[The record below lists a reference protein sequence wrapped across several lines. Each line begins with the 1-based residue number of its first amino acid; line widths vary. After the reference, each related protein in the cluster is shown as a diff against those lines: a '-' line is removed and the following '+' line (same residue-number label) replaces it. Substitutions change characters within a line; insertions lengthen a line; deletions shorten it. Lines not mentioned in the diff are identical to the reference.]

1 MLALRELCRGALSL
15 TLLATGCAVYGPELV
30 TSSEA
35 LVGGSGG
42 ETATAGVGAAGS
54 GVLGGSGGEAAK
66 AGSVSCSSGTAGAS
80 PDMTPPYVR
89 GMMQLPPIE
98 FDLTSVGFRDWVH
111 WGLVEAEDYN
121 HRAGVVSQLLDFNPM
136 DTAAPELKVG
146 GPTKIFWSD
155 GVPTRDAETTNGIQW
170 KGLNQGFELVAPATD
185 EQRRMHLYVG
195 VIGGSAAI
203 KASVSDPEAES
214 VVDQTLESP
223 SGEWNLQMLTLEY
236 GSAAEGSELVVSCQV
251 ITALGAE
258 AAVSL
263 HGVAFG
269 AQ

>member
-1 MLALRELCRGALSL
+1 MLALRELRRGALSL
-15 TLLATGCAVYGPELV
+15 TMLVAGCSVYGADLV

-35 LVGGSGG
+35 LLGGSGG
-42 ETATAGVGAAGS
+42 EAAGAGVGAAGA

-66 AGSVSCSSGTAGAS
+66 AGNVSSSSGSGGAS
-80 PDMTPPYVR
+80 PDLTPPYVR
-89 GMMQLPPIE
+89 GMMALPPIE
-98 FDLTSVGFRDWVH
+98 FDLTSVGFRDWLH

-121 HRAGVVSQLLDFNPM
+121 HRAGVASQLLDFKPI
-136 DTAAPELKVG
+136 DATAPQLKVG

-155 GVPTRDAETTNGIQW
+155 GVPTQEAETTNGIQW

-185 EQRRMHLYVG
+185 EQRRVYFYVG
-195 VIGGSAAI
+195 VIGGTAAI
-203 KASVSDPEAES
+203 KASLSDPKAEPG
-214 VVDQTLESP
+214 VDQTFDSP
-223 SGEWNLQMLTLEY
+223 SGDWKLQLLTLDY
-236 GSAAEGSELVVSCQV
+236 GSAAEGSELIVSCQV
-251 ITALGAE
+251 ISAAGSD